1 MSEVENSLRV
11 LIIDQICIINFSSYF
26 GVFNNIEDSSLFFL
40 HGFIHVALLKAE
52 EPCLTP

>member
-26 GVFNNIEDSSLFFL
+26 GVFKNIDNSSLFL
-40 HGFIHVALLKAE
+40 SSWSH
-52 EPCLTP
+52 PCYFAKSSVC